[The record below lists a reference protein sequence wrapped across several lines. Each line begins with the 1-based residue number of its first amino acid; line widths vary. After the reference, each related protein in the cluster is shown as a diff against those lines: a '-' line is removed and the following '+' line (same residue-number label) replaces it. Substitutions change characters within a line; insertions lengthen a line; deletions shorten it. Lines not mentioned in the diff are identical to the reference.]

1 MHISKQCETLNDII
15 KSFEANFALLTNS
28 SSLMHISFM
37 TFSYRN
43 QANFHIF
50 YLFYDAI
57 SASNELEKYSLE
69 SGRGYRYLRIQE
81 VPPTSKF
88 PYIRDD
94 PEGNVEKFATFESQ
108 LTSIGFEQEQLEV
121 IRKILAAIL
130 ILGNVRYM
138 DDGKFAA
145 VENTNVSQIVAKL
158 LNIDEKKF
166 QWSLEN
172 YCVIKSGTA
181 ERRKHTS
188 DEARDARDVLAATIY
203 CRLVDW
209 IVNTINQK
217 LAFSRAVL

>member
-1 MHISKQCETLNDII
+1 MN
-15 KSFEANFALLTNS
+15 
-28 SSLMHISFM
+28 
-37 TFSYRN
+37 
-43 QANFHIF
+43 
-50 YLFYDAI
+50 
-57 SASNELEKYSLE
+57 ASNELGTYSLE
-69 SGRGYRYLRIQE
+69 SGRSYRYLRIPE
-81 VPPTSKF
+81 VKPASKLA
-88 PYIRDD
+88 YIRDD
-94 PEGNVEKFATFESQ
+94 PEGNVEKFANFEAQ
-108 LTSIGFEQEQLEV
+108 LSEIGFVPEQLET

-138 DDGKFAA
+138 NDGKFAA
-145 VENTNVSQIVAKL
+145 VENTDVSQIVAKL

>member
-1 MHISKQCETLNDII
+1 MTFLSRAIHYAYI
-15 KSFEANFALLTNS
+15 ALLTNS
-28 SSLMHISFM
+28 SSLMDTSFIA
-37 TFSYRN
+37 FSYRN

-94 PEGNVEKFATFESQ
+94 PEGNVDRFATFESQ
-108 LTSIGFEQEQLEV
+108 LTSIGFEQEHLEV

>member
-1 MHISKQCETLNDII
+1 ME
-15 KSFEANFALLTNS
+15 
-28 SSLMHISFM
+28 
-37 TFSYRN
+37 
-43 QANFHIF
+43 
-50 YLFYDAI
+50 
-57 SASNELEKYSLE
+57 
-69 SGRGYRYLRIQE
+69 
-81 VPPTSKF
+81 
-88 PYIRDD
+88 
-94 PEGNVEKFATFESQ
+94 
-108 LTSIGFEQEQLEV
+108 IGFLPEQLEA

-130 ILGNVRYM
+130 LLGNVRYM
-138 DDGKFAA
+138 NDGKFAA
-145 VENTNVSQIVAKL
+145 VENTDVSQTVAKL

-203 CRLVDW
+203 SRLVDW

>member
-1 MHISKQCETLNDII
+1 MPIHEII
-15 KSFEANFALLTNS
+15 NL
-28 SSLMHISFM
+28 IICY
-37 TFSYRN
+37 FSYRN

-50 YLFYDAI
+50 YLFYD
-57 SASNELEKYSLE
+57 SMNASDGLGTYSLE
-69 SGRGYRYLRIQE
+69 SGRSYRYLRIPE
-81 VPPTSKF
+81 VTPVSKL

-94 PEGNVEKFATFESQ
+94 PEGNVAKYADFETH
-108 LTSIGFEQEQLEV
+108 LTEVGFVPEQLEA
-121 IRKILAAIL
+121 IRKILAAVL

-138 DDGKFAA
+138 NDGKFAA
-145 VENTNVSQIVAKL
+145 VENTDVSQIVAKL

-217 LAFSRAVL
+217 LAFGRAVL

>member
-1 MHISKQCETLNDII
+1 MN
-15 KSFEANFALLTNS
+15 
-28 SSLMHISFM
+28 
-37 TFSYRN
+37 
-43 QANFHIF
+43 
-50 YLFYDAI
+50 
-57 SASNELEKYSLE
+57 ASNELEKYSLE
-69 SGRGYRYLRIQE
+69 SGRSYRYLRIPE
-81 VPPTSKF
+81 VKPTSKL
-88 PYIRDD
+88 PYVRDD
-94 PEGNVEKFATFESQ
+94 PEGNVEKFANFESH
-108 LTSIGFEQEQLEV
+108 LTEIGFDAEQLED
-121 IRKILAAIL
+121 IRKILAAVL

-145 VENTNVSQIVAKL
+145 VENTDVSQIVAKL
-158 LNIDEKKF
+158 LKIDEKKF

-209 IVNTINQK
+209 IANTINQK